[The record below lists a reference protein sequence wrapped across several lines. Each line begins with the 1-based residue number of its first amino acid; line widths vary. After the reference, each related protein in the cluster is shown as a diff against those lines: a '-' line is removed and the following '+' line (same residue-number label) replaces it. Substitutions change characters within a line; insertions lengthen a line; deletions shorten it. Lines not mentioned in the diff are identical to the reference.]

1 MRRLIVCL
9 TAVLLS
15 VSGAVFAGDGKIRKN
30 ANKVPGEYIVVLDDG
45 VTDAESLAAELA
57 GKHGGVKTHV
67 YKHALKGFS
76 VKMSEPA
83 AAQLSLDPRV
93 FYVEENGWVSSWA
106 SQANATWGIDRID
119 QRDLPLN
126 STYNYDRTGAGVKA
140 YIIDTGIRL
149 SHSDLGGRAIDG
161 HDAVDGSLPA
171 ADCNG
176 HGTHV
181 AGTVGGTTWGVAKNV
196 TLVAVRVL
204 DCAGSGT
211 WAGVIAGV
219 DWVTANHAAGAPA
232 VANMSL
238 GGGAATSV
246 DDAVRASIADGVTY
260 SISAGNDS
268 GGDACTK
275 TPARVA
281 EALTVAS
288 STSTDARSSFS
299 NIGTCVDIFAPG
311 SSITSAWHTSDTATN
326 TISGTSMSAPHV
338 AGVAALYLEANPSA
352 SPAAVAQAL
361 KDNATP
367 NKITNAGTGSPNLLL
382 HSLFGAPPPP
392 PPSTGDFSLSVNPS
406 SVSVRRSTGG
416 TATYTVT
423 ITRTDGFADA
433 VSFSVTGQ
441 PSGATTGFSPNPA
454 SGSSS
459 TLTINVAS
467 GTQKRTYTLQITGTS
482 GSLTR
487 TATANLVV
495 TR

>member
-9 TAVLLS
+9 SAVLLS
-15 VSGAVFAGDGKIRKN
+15 FSGAAFAGDGKIKKN
-30 ANKVPGEYIVVLDDG
+30 SNKVPGEYIVVLDED
-45 VTDAESLAAELA
+45 VTDVESLAAELA
-57 GKHGGVKTHV
+57 DKHAGVKTNV

-93 FYVEENGWVSSWA
+93 FYVEENGWVSSWG
-106 SQANATWGIDRID
+106 SQANATWGLDRTD
-119 QRDLPLN
+119 QRDMPLN
-126 STYNYDRTGAGVKA
+126 STYNYDRTGTGVKA

-149 SHSDLGGRAIDG
+149 SHSDLVGRAIDG

-219 DWVTANHAAGAPA
+219 DWVTADHAAGAPA

-246 DDAVRASIADGVTY
+246 DDAVRASIADGVSY
-260 SISAGNDS
+260 AISAGNDS

-326 TISGTSMSAPHV
+326 TISGTSMSSPHV
-338 AGVAALYLEANPSA
+338 AGVAALYLEENPGA
-352 SPAAVAQAL
+352 SPAIVAQAL

-382 HSLFGAPPPP
+382 HSLFGVVTPPPTP
-392 PPSTGDFSLSVNPS
+392 TGDFSLSVSPG
-406 SVSVRRSTGG
+406 SVSVRRPTGG

-423 ITRTDGFADA
+423 ITRTGGFAGA
-433 VSFSVTGQ
+433 VSFSVSGQ
-441 PSGATTGFSPNPA
+441 PSGSTTGFSSNPS

-459 TLTINVAS
+459 TLTINVTA
-467 GTQKRTYTLQITGTS
+467 GTPRQTYALTITGTS

-495 TR
+495 TK